1 MHFGFSLPGR
11 GPLAR
16 PDVLVKLAERA
27 DALRYASVFVTD
39 HVVIPSTY
47 SSMYPYSHRADG
59 GDWSQGYSSPWR

>member
-1 MHFGFSLPGR
+1 MPFGFSLPGR

-39 HVVIPSTY
+39 HVVIPGQLT
-47 SSMYPYSHRADG
+47 MMERFAEEIRPRVLRA
-59 GDWSQGYSSPWR
+59 SR